1 MKLADMYKS
10 KGSKINGNIKPHGA
24 LGKPGSEG
32 APLDRREQRKL
43 DQAKGLVA
51 FACKLEGTLINQIR
65 TLAEERKVPL
75 NDLVAELLSAGLHGG
90 DAKHK
95 AEPKAEAKAEPK
107 AEAKA
112 EKAKTAKAKAGA

>member
-10 KGSKINGNIKPHGA
+10 KGSKINGNIKPHGVP
-24 LGKPGSEG
+24 GKPGAEP

-51 FACKLEGTLINQIR
+51 FACKLEGSLINQIR

-75 NDLVAELLSAGLHGG
+75 NDLVAELLSAGLQGG
-90 DAKHK
+90 EAK
-95 AEPKAEAKAEPK
+95 PKAEKPK
-107 AEAKA
+107 A
-112 EKAKTAKAKAGA
+112 AKAKAGA

>member
-24 LGKPGSEG
+24 PGKPSGEP

-51 FACKLEGTLINQIR
+51 FACKLEGSLIAQIR
-65 TLAEERKVPL
+65 TLAEERQMPL
-75 NDLVAELLSAGLHGG
+75 NEVVAALLAAGIEAGTG
-90 DAKHK
+90 KPKAEK
-95 AEPKAEAKAEPK
+95 AEPKADKPK
-107 AEAKA
+107 A
-112 EKAKTAKAKAGA
+112 AKAKAGA

>member
-10 KGSKINGNIKPHGA
+10 KGSKINSNIKPHGA
-24 LGKPGSEG
+24 TGKPSGEP

-51 FACKLEGTLINQIR
+51 FACKLEGSLINQIR
-65 TLAEERKVPL
+65 TIADERQMPL
-75 NDLVAELLSAGLHGG
+75 NDVVAALLTAGIENGA
-90 DAKHK
+90 AK
-95 AEPKAEAKAEPK
+95 PK

-112 EKAKTAKAKAGA
+112 EKTEKAEAKAPKAAKAKAGA

>member
-24 LGKPGSEG
+24 LGKPGAEA

-51 FACKLEGTLINQIR
+51 FACKLEGALISQIR

-75 NDLVAELLSAGLHGG
+75 NDLVAELLNAGLQAGEV
-90 DAKHK
+90 K
-95 AEPKAEAKAEPK
+95 PKAEKPK
-107 AEAKA
+107 A
-112 EKAKTAKAKAGA
+112 AKAKADA